1 MGHWSSVLWMNL
13 ATGKRLCLRR
23 TEWYQFMQIAIYTH
37 ASKRLHF
44 RKIFFLLIQWYNCL
58 FTGRVYLYFG
68 PENYEYFFIDLFAE
82 KRKSAIFLR
91 TQDAGSSV
99 LFRIIEF
106 FLASLIPYFPF
117 MHFSNNV
124 VRMISPSSLNHR
136 HLHCVPPFLFG
147 RFYTLWPKNYSFWF
161 HIFIVDMKTK

>member
-1 MGHWSSVLWMNL
+1 MLRKNYTSTRSS
-13 ATGKRLCLRR
+13 
-23 TEWYQFMQIAIYTH
+23 
-37 ASKRLHF
+37 
-44 RKIFFLLIQWYNCL
+44 FFWYNNIIVSLPVGCICISDY
-58 FTGRVYLYFG
+58 RVIFCRL
-68 PENYEYFFIDLFAE
+68 ICRE
-82 KRKSAIFLR
+82 KKSAIFLR

-147 RFYTLWPKNYSFWF
+147 RFYTLWPKKLFILVSYLYSWYE
-161 HIFIVDMKTK
+161 TKINHFLAI

>member
-1 MGHWSSVLWMNL
+1 MDEFGDGKTLVSQKNWVIPIYVISSQVTQ
-13 ATGKRLCLRR
+13 API
-23 TEWYQFMQIAIYTH
+23 EI
-37 ASKRLHF
+37 HF
-44 RKIFFLLIQWYNCL
+44 HKIFWYSNIIVSLAVGFICISK
-58 FTGRVYLYFG
+58 
-68 PENYEYFFIDLFAE
+68 PENYEYLFIDLFAE

-124 VRMISPSSLNHR
+124 VRMISPSSLNHP

-147 RFYTLWPKNYSFWF
+147 HFYTLWPKNYLFWF